1 MVDLEWEADVNFQK
15 SNMKKI
21 FFILI
26 MALTTSAF
34 SQNIRFEGTVKDTT
48 GVGLEMAN
56 IMAINK
62 QTKAMDAYAITN
74 ETGKYVLN
82 LKANTAYTLKVSYI
96 GFQTYEKSVTTGA
109 TNMNYPVVLK
119 EGTQLNEVEIVH
131 EMPVSVSGDTIIYNS
146 DSFTNG
152 TERKLEDVLKKLPG
166 VEVNKDGEIEVE
178 GKKVQKVMVEGKDF
192 FDGDTKLA
200 TKNIP
205 ADALDK
211 IQVLRN
217 YNEVSNLK
225 GLENNEESIALN
237 IKLKEG
243 KKNFWFGDMTAGIGV
258 GMEDTRYIVNPKL
271 FFYSP
276 KYSLNVIGNVNN
288 IGELPLTAQDYFKF
302 TGGFKNMMR
311 KGGSSFNVASNDLG
325 IMGLR
330 NNQAANIE
338 STFGAANFSY
348 NPSKAWTLS
357 GFGILLGNKTEIET
371 TTISNRI
378 DNLPDGSS
386 QTITE
391 NREEFTRQDSKQVLL
406 KLSSSYVPSE
416 KKHFDYDAL
425 VKFSDQKENTSLF
438 SDKLS
443 DIYTGKDQNPFSI
456 NQNLNYYYT
465 LNEKHVFAFE
475 MQHLYQ
481 KEDPFYNANL
491 SVLPFGALLPSY
503 ITEGNPLDPIDQA
516 NIRDDVSQKRFVQ
529 TNKLDSKFD
538 YYYMLTPKSNINLT
552 LGNTYSYQ
560 NFDSSIFQILENGTQ
575 NNLTDSSEINDVN
588 YAFNDVFLGVH
599 YKFMLGK
606 FTFNPGF
613 SVHQYNMNDEQLGTS
628 NKQSFT
634 RFLPDVYALW
644 QIKKSETL
652 TYNYSLTNNF
662 TDINKLA
669 QGYVFSN
676 YNSLFSGNR
685 FLENSTSQVHSL
697 RYFKYNM
704 FNFENI
710 FANITY
716 TRQLEAIKNRALLFD
731 VNQISSSENMDSSFP
746 DETFS
751 AIGNYGRSFAKYYK
765 VNFRAGFNWSKSNNI
780 RVYPDTDANPSNNPT
795 ELQTIESYSQNYNLS
810 FSTNYK
816 TLPNLTLGYNF
827 TINDNFSDVIYVD
840 SPTLTLEYYFLDAFS
855 FVSEYSY
862 FHNRNKAKT
871 IDSEYD
877 FLTASLMYQKKDSKW
892 EWKLSGTN
900 LLDTKSLDTN
910 SFSQLGGTS
919 SFSSY
924 RVQPRFVI
932 LSLKYTL

>member
-1 MVDLEWEADVNFQK
+1 
-15 SNMKKI
+15 
-21 FFILI
+21 
-26 MALTTSAF
+26 MALSSSAF
-34 SQNIRFEGTVKDTT
+34 SQNIRFEGTVKDST
-48 GVGLEMAN
+48 GVGLDMAN
-56 IMAINK
+56 IMAINE

-74 ETGKYVLN
+74 EAGKFILS
-82 LKANTAYTLKVSYI
+82 LKANTAYTIKASYI
-96 GFQTYEKSVTTGA
+96 GFQSFEKTVTT
-109 TNMNYPVVLK
+109 TTSNMNFPITLREGTVLK
-119 EGTQLNEVEIVH
+119 DVEVVY
-131 EMPVSVSGDTIIYNS
+131 EMPVTISGDTIIYNS

-243 KKNFWFGDMTAGIGV
+243 KKNFWFGDMTVGIGV
-258 GMEDTRYIVNPKL
+258 GHEEERYIINPKL
-271 FFYSP
+271 FYYNP
-276 KYSLNVIGNVNN
+276 KYSLNIIGNKNN

-311 KGGSSFNVASNDLG
+311 KGGSSFNVTSNDLG
-325 IMGLR
+325 ILGLR

-338 STFGAANFSY
+338 STFGAANFSF

-371 TTISNRI
+371 TNISNRT

-391 NREEFTRQDSKQVLL
+391 TREEFTRQDSKQALL

-416 KKHFDYDAL
+416 KVHFDYDAL
-425 VKFSDQKENTSLF
+425 IKFSDQKENSSLF
-438 SDKLS
+438 SNLLS
-443 DIYTGKDQNPFSI
+443 DIYTNKKQNPFSI

-465 LNEKHVFAFE
+465 LNEKHVFAAEF
-475 MQHLYQ
+475 QHLYQ
-481 KEDPFYNANL
+481 EEDPFYNANL
-491 SVLPFGALLPSY
+491 ETQPFILSGYNGTQL
-503 ITEGNPLDPIDQA
+503 
-516 NIRDDVSQKRFVQ
+516 RDDVNQNRFVK

-538 YYYMLTPKSNINLT
+538 YYYMVTPKSNINLT

-560 NFDSSIFQILENGTQ
+560 NFDSSIFQMLDDGSQ
-575 NNLTDSSEINDVN
+575 NNLSSTENSNNVN
-588 YAFNDVFLGVH
+588 YSFNDVFLGVH
-599 YKFMLGK
+599 YKFLLGK

-628 NKQSFT
+628 NKQSFN
-634 RFLPDVYALW
+634 RILPDVYALW

-685 FLENSTSQVHSL
+685 YLENSTSQVHSL

-710 FANITY
+710 FAAVSY
-716 TRQLEAIKNRALLFD
+716 SKQVDAIKNKSLLTG
-731 VNQISSSENMDSSFP
+731 VNQVSSAVNINSAFA
-746 DETFS
+746 DES
-751 AIGNYGRSFAKYYK
+751 LSGSGNYGRSFAKYYK
-765 VNFRAGFNWSKSNNI
+765 ANIRASLNWNKFNNI
-780 RVYPDTDANPSNNPT
+780 RVYPDLDSNPNNNPT
-795 ELQTIESYSQNYNLS
+795 EIQTTESFNQSYTIG

-816 TLPNLTLGYNF
+816 TIPNLGLSYNYS
-827 TINDNFSDVIYVD
+827 ISDNFSDVIYTD
-840 SPTLTLEYYFLDAFS
+840 SPSLTLEYYFLDAFS
-855 FVSEYSY
+855 FTSEYNFY
-862 FHNRNKAKT
+862 HNYNKSKT

-877 FLTASLMYQKKDSKW
+877 FLTASLIYQKKDSKW

-919 SFSSY
+919 NFSSY
-924 RVQPRFVI
+924 RVQPRFLI
-932 LSLKYTL
+932 LSLKYNL

>member
-1 MVDLEWEADVNFQK
+1 
-15 SNMKKI
+15 MKKLII
-21 FFILI
+21 FLI
-26 MALTTSAF
+26 MAISTGAF
-34 SQNIRFEGTVKDTT
+34 SQNIRFEGIIKDST
-48 GVGLEMAN
+48 GFGLEMAN
-56 IMAINK
+56 IMAVNQ

-74 ETGKYVLN
+74 EAGKFVLN
-82 LKANTAYTLKVSYI
+82 LNANTAYIIKASYL
-96 GFQTYEKSVTTGA
+96 GYENYEKTVQTGSS
-109 TNMNYPVVLK
+109 NMNYNVVLR
-119 EGTQLNEVEIVH
+119 EGILLKGVEIVH
-131 EMPVSVSGDTIIYNS
+131 EMPVRISGDTIIYNA
-146 DSFTNG
+146 DSFKNG

-217 YNEVSNLK
+217 YNEVTNLK
-225 GLENNEESIALN
+225 GLENNEENVALN
-237 IKLKEG
+237 IKLKDG
-243 KKNFWFGDMTAGIGV
+243 KKNFWFGDITAGIGV
-258 GMEDTRYIVNPKL
+258 GHEEDRYIINPKL
-271 FFYSP
+271 FYYNP
-276 KYSLNVIGNVNN
+276 KFSLNVIGNKNN

-338 STFGAANFSY
+338 STFGAANFSF

-371 TTISNRI
+371 KTISNRT
-378 DNLPDGSS
+378 DTLPYGTN
-386 QTITE
+386 QTVSETKE
-391 NREEFTRQDSKQVLL
+391 DFTRQDSKQALL

-416 KKHFDYDAL
+416 KVHFDYDAL
-425 VKFSDQKENTSLF
+425 VKFSDQKENTSLY
-438 SDKLS
+438 SNLLS
-443 DIYTGKDQNPFSI
+443 DIYTNKKQNPFSI

-465 LNEKHVFAFE
+465 LSDKHVFAFE
-475 MQHLYQ
+475 MQHMYQ
-481 KEDPFYNANL
+481 DEDPLYNANL
-491 SVLPFGALLPSY
+491 ETQPFVLSGY
-503 ITEGNPLDPIDQA
+503 NTTQT
-516 NIRDDVSQKRFVQ
+516 RDDISQKRFVK
-529 TNKLDSKFD
+529 TNKLHSKFD
-538 YYYMLTPKSNINLT
+538 YYYMVTPKSNINLT

-560 NFDSSIFQILENGTQ
+560 NFDSSIFQILDNGTQ
-575 NNLTDSSEINDVN
+575 NNLTATENSNDVN
-588 YAFNDVFLGVH
+588 YMFNDVFLGVH
-599 YKFMLGK
+599 YKFLTGK

-634 RFLPDVYALW
+634 RILPDVYALW

-685 FLENSTSQVHSL
+685 YLENSTSQVHSL

-710 FANITY
+710 FANISY
-716 TRQLEAIKNRALLFD
+716 TKQVDAIKNKALFSG
-731 VNQISSSENMDSSFP
+731 VNQVSSAVNINSSFP
-746 DETFS
+746 EESLSGS
-751 AIGNYGRSFAKYYK
+751 ANYGRSFFKYYK
-765 VNFRAGFNWSKSNNI
+765 ANARVSIGWNKFNNI
-780 RVYPDTDANPSNNPT
+780 RVYPDTDTDPDNNPT
-795 ELQTIESYSQNYNLS
+795 AIQTTESLSQSYSLG
-810 FSTNYK
+810 FSTNFK
-816 TLPNLTLGYNF
+816 QLPNLGISYNYS
-827 TINDNFSDVIYVD
+827 ISDNFSDIVYTD
-840 SPTLTLEYYFLDAFS
+840 SPSLTLEYYFLEAFS
-855 FVSEYSY
+855 FTSEYNF
-862 FHNRNKAKT
+862 FHNYNKSKT

-877 FLTASLMYQKKDSKW
+877 FLSANIMYQKKDSKW

-900 LLDTKSLDTN
+900 LLDTKSLDSN

-919 SFSSY
+919 TFSSY
-924 RVQPRFVI
+924 KVQPRYLI
-932 LSLKYTL
+932 LSLKYNL

>member
-1 MVDLEWEADVNFQK
+1 
-15 SNMKKI
+15 
-21 FFILI
+21 
-26 MALTTSAF
+26 MALSTGAF
-34 SQNIRFEGTVKDTT
+34 SQNIRFEGIIKDST

-56 IMAINK
+56 IMAVNQ

-74 ETGKYVLN
+74 EAGKFVLN
-82 LKANTAYTLKVSYI
+82 LNANTAYIIKASYL
-96 GFQTYEKSVTTGA
+96 GYENYEKTVQTGSS
-109 TNMNYPVVLK
+109 NMNYNVILREGILLK
-119 EGTQLNEVEIVH
+119 GVEIVH
-131 EMPVSVSGDTIIYNS
+131 EMPVRISGDTIIYNA
-146 DSFTNG
+146 DSFKNG

-217 YNEVSNLK
+217 YNEVTNLK
-225 GLENNEESIALN
+225 GLENNEENVALN
-237 IKLKEG
+237 IKLKDG
-243 KKNFWFGDMTAGIGV
+243 KKNFWFGDITAGIGV
-258 GMEDTRYIVNPKL
+258 GHEEDRYIINPKL
-271 FFYSP
+271 FYYNP
-276 KYSLNVIGNVNN
+276 KFSLNVIGNKNN

-311 KGGSSFNVASNDLG
+311 KGGSSFNVVSNDLG
-325 IMGLR
+325 ILGLR

-338 STFGAANFSY
+338 SSFGAANFSF

-357 GFGILLGNKTEIET
+357 GFGIVLGNKTEIET
-371 TTISNRI
+371 KTISNRT
-378 DNLPDGSS
+378 DELPDGTS
-386 QTITE
+386 QTVSETKE
-391 NREEFTRQDSKQVLL
+391 DFTRQDSKQALL

-416 KKHFDYDAL
+416 KVHFDYDAL
-425 VKFSDQKENTSLF
+425 VKFSDQKENTSLY
-438 SDKLS
+438 SNLLS
-443 DIYTGKDQNPFSI
+443 DIYTNKKQNPFSI

-465 LNEKHVFAFE
+465 LSDKHVFAFE
-475 MQHLYQ
+475 MQHMYQ
-481 KEDPFYNANL
+481 DEDPLYNANL
-491 SVLPFGALLPSY
+491 ETQPFVLSGY
-503 ITEGNPLDPIDQA
+503 NTTQT
-516 NIRDDVSQKRFVQ
+516 RDDISQKRFVK

-538 YYYMLTPKSNINLT
+538 YYYMVTPKSNINLT

-560 NFDSSIFQILENGTQ
+560 NFDSSIFQILDNGSQ
-575 NNLTDSSEINDVN
+575 NNLTATENSNDVN
-588 YAFNDVFLGVH
+588 YMFNDVFLGVH
-599 YKFMLGK
+599 YKFLTGK

-634 RFLPDVYALW
+634 RILPDVYALW

-685 FLENSTSQVHSL
+685 YLENSTSQVHSL

-710 FANITY
+710 FANISY
-716 TRQLEAIKNRALLFD
+716 TKQVDAIKNKALFSG
-731 VNQISSSENMDSSFP
+731 VNQVSSAVNINSDFP
-746 DETFS
+746 EESLSGS
-751 AIGNYGRSFAKYYK
+751 ANYGRSFFKYYK
-765 VNFRAGFNWSKSNNI
+765 ANARVSIGWNKFNNI
-780 RVYPDTDANPSNNPT
+780 RVYPDADSDPDNNPT
-795 ELQTIESYSQNYNLS
+795 AIQTTESLSQNYSLG
-810 FSTNYK
+810 FSTNFK
-816 TLPNLTLGYNF
+816 QLPNLGISYNYS
-827 TINDNFSDVIYVD
+827 ISDNFSDIVYTD
-840 SPTLTLEYYFLDAFS
+840 SPSLTLEYYFLEAFS
-855 FVSEYSY
+855 FTSEYNF
-862 FHNRNKAKT
+862 FHNYNKSKT

-877 FLTASLMYQKKDSKW
+877 FLSANIMYQKKDSKW

-900 LLDTKSLDTN
+900 LLDTKSLDSN

-919 SFSSY
+919 TFSSY
-924 RVQPRFVI
+924 KVQPLYLI
-932 LSLKYTL
+932 LSLKYNL

>member
-1 MVDLEWEADVNFQK
+1 
-15 SNMKKI
+15 MKKLI
-21 FFILI
+21 LFFLV
-26 MALTTSAF
+26 LTSSAF
-34 SQNIRFEGTVKDTT
+34 SQNIRFEGTVKDTS

-56 IMAINK
+56 IMAINQ

-74 ETGKYVLN
+74 ETGKFTLN
-82 LKANTAYTLKVSYI
+82 LKPSTTYTIKVSYI
-96 GFQTYEKSVTTGA
+96 GFQTFEKSVTTG
-109 TNMNYPVVLK
+109 TSNINFPVVLK
-119 EGTQLNEVEIVH
+119 EGTQLKEVEIVH

-178 GKKVQKVMVEGKDF
+178 GTKVQKVMVEGKDF

-716 TRQLEAIKNRALLFD
+716 TRQLEAIKNRALLFG
-731 VNQISSSENMDSSFP
+731 VNQISSTENMDSSFP

-765 VNFRAGFNWSKSNNI
+765 ANLRAGFNWSKSNNI
-780 RVYPDTDANPSNNPT
+780 RVYPDNDTNPNNNPT

>member
-1 MVDLEWEADVNFQK
+1 
-15 SNMKKI
+15 
-21 FFILI
+21 
-26 MALTTSAF
+26 MALSTSAF

-48 GVGLEMAN
+48 GVGLDMAN
-56 IMAINK
+56 IMAINQ

-74 ETGKYVLN
+74 EAGKFILN
-82 LKANTAYTLKVSYI
+82 LKANTAYTIKASYI
-96 GFQTYEKSVTTGA
+96 GFQSFEKTVNTTA
-109 TNMNYPVVLK
+109 SNMNFPITLK
-119 EGTQLNEVEIVH
+119 EGTVLNDVEVVH
-131 EMPVSVSGDTIIYNS
+131 EMPVTISGDTIIYNS

-166 VEVNKDGEIEVE
+166 VEVNKDGEIEIE

-258 GMEDTRYIVNPKL
+258 GHEEERYIINPKL
-271 FFYSP
+271 FYYNP
-276 KYSLNVIGNVNN
+276 KYSLNIIGNKNN

-311 KGGSSFNVASNDLG
+311 KGGSSFNVTSNDLG
-325 IMGLR
+325 ILGLR

-338 STFGAANFSY
+338 STFGAANFSF
-348 NPSKAWTLS
+348 NPTKAWTLS

-371 TTISNRI
+371 TNISNRI
-378 DNLPDGSS
+378 DNLPDGTS

-391 NREEFTRQDSKQVLL
+391 TRQDFTRQDSKQALL

-416 KKHFDYDAL
+416 KMHFDYDAL
-425 VKFSDQKENTSLF
+425 VKFSDQKENSSVF
-438 SDKLS
+438 SNLLS
-443 DIYTGKDQNPFSI
+443 DIYTNKKQNPFSL

-465 LNEKHVFAFE
+465 LNDKHVFAAEF
-475 MQHLYQ
+475 QHLFQ
-481 KEDPFYNANL
+481 EEDPFYNANL
-491 SVLPFGALLPSY
+491 ETQPFVLSGYNGAQL
-503 ITEGNPLDPIDQA
+503 
-516 NIRDDVSQKRFVQ
+516 RDDVNQSRFVK

-538 YYYMLTPKSNINLT
+538 YYYMVTPKSNINLT

-560 NFDSSIFQILENGTQ
+560 NFNSSIFQILDDGSQ
-575 NNLTDSSEINDVN
+575 NNLSAVENSNDVN
-588 YAFNDVFLGVH
+588 YSFNDVFLGVH
-599 YKFMLGK
+599 YKFLLGK

-628 NKQSFT
+628 NKQSFN
-634 RFLPDVYALW
+634 RILPDVYALW

-652 TYNYSLTNNF
+652 TYNYSLSNNF
-662 TDINKLA
+662 TDINRLA

-710 FANITY
+710 FANISY
-716 TRQLEAIKNRALLFD
+716 SKQVDAIKNKSLLTG
-731 VNQISSSENMDSSFP
+731 VNQVSSAVNINSSFA
-746 DETFS
+746 DES
-751 AIGNYGRSFAKYYK
+751 LSGSGNYGRSFAKYYK
-765 VNFRAGFNWSKSNNI
+765 ANIRASLNWNKFNNI
-780 RVYPDTDANPSNNPT
+780 RVYPDSDTDPNNNPT
-795 ELQTIESYSQNYNLS
+795 EIQTTESFNQSYTIG

-816 TLPNLTLGYNF
+816 TIPNLGLSYNYS
-827 TINDNFSDVIYVD
+827 ISDNFSDVIYTD
-840 SPTLTLEYYFLDAFS
+840 SPSLTLEYYFLDAFS
-855 FVSEYSY
+855 FTSEYNFY
-862 FHNRNKAKT
+862 HNYNKSKT

-877 FLTASLMYQKKDSKW
+877 FLTASLIYQKKDSKW

-919 SFSSY
+919 NFSSY
-924 RVQPRFVI
+924 RVQPRFLI
-932 LSLKYTL
+932 LSLKYNL

>member
-1 MVDLEWEADVNFQK
+1 
-15 SNMKKI
+15 MKKI
-21 FFILI
+21 ILLLI
-26 MALTTSAF
+26 MALSSSAF
-34 SQNIRFEGTVKDTT
+34 SQNIRFEGTVKDST
-48 GVGLEMAN
+48 GVGLDMAN
-56 IMAINK
+56 IMAINQ

-74 ETGKYVLN
+74 EAGKFILS
-82 LKANTAYTLKVSYI
+82 LKANTAYTIKASYI
-96 GFQTYEKSVTTGA
+96 GFQSFEKTVTT
-109 TNMNYPVVLK
+109 TTSNMNFPITLREGTVLK
-119 EGTQLNEVEIVH
+119 DVEVVY
-131 EMPVSVSGDTIIYNS
+131 EMPVTISGDTIIYNS

-243 KKNFWFGDMTAGIGV
+243 KKNFWFGDMTVGIGV
-258 GMEDTRYIVNPKL
+258 GHEEERYIINPKL
-271 FFYSP
+271 FYYNP
-276 KYSLNVIGNVNN
+276 KYSLNIIGNKNN

-311 KGGSSFNVASNDLG
+311 KGGSSFNVTSNDLG
-325 IMGLR
+325 ILGLR

-338 STFGAANFSY
+338 STFGAANFSF

-371 TTISNRI
+371 TNISNRT

-391 NREEFTRQDSKQVLL
+391 IREEFTRQDSKQALL

-416 KKHFDYDAL
+416 KVHFDYDAL
-425 VKFSDQKENTSLF
+425 IKFSDQKENSSLF
-438 SDKLS
+438 SNLLS
-443 DIYTGKDQNPFSI
+443 DIYTNKKQNPFSI

-465 LNEKHVFAFE
+465 LNEKHVFAAEF
-475 MQHLYQ
+475 QHLYQ
-481 KEDPFYNANL
+481 EEDPFYNANL
-491 SVLPFGALLPSY
+491 ETQPFILSGYNGTQL
-503 ITEGNPLDPIDQA
+503 
-516 NIRDDVSQKRFVQ
+516 RDDVNQNRFVK

-538 YYYMLTPKSNINLT
+538 YYYMVTPKSNINLT

-560 NFDSSIFQILENGTQ
+560 NFDSSIFQMLDDGSQ
-575 NNLTDSSEINDVN
+575 NNLSSTENSNNVN
-588 YAFNDVFLGVH
+588 YSFNDVFLGVH
-599 YKFMLGK
+599 YKFLLGK

-628 NKQSFT
+628 NKQSFN
-634 RFLPDVYALW
+634 RILPDVYALW

-685 FLENSTSQVHSL
+685 YLENSTSQVHSL

-710 FANITY
+710 FAAVSY
-716 TRQLEAIKNRALLFD
+716 SKQVDAIKNKSLLTG
-731 VNQISSSENMDSSFP
+731 VNQVSSAVNINSAFA
-746 DETFS
+746 DESLS
-751 AIGNYGRSFAKYYK
+751 ASGNYGRSFAKYYK
-765 VNFRAGFNWSKSNNI
+765 ANLRASFNWNKFNNI
-780 RVYPDTDANPSNNPT
+780 RVYPDSDTDPNNNPT
-795 ELQTIESYSQNYNLS
+795 EIQTTESFNQSYTIG

-816 TLPNLTLGYNF
+816 TIPNLGLSYNYS
-827 TINDNFSDVIYVD
+827 ISDNFSDVIYTD
-840 SPTLTLEYYFLDAFS
+840 SPSLTLEYYFLDAFS
-855 FVSEYSY
+855 FTSEYNFY
-862 FHNRNKAKT
+862 HNYNKSKT

-877 FLTASLMYQKKDSKW
+877 FLTASLIYQKKDSKW

-900 LLDTKSLDTN
+900 LLETKSLDTN

-919 SFSSY
+919 NFSSY
-924 RVQPRFVI
+924 RVQPRFLI
-932 LSLKYTL
+932 LSLKYNL

>member
-1 MVDLEWEADVNFQK
+1 
-15 SNMKKI
+15 
-21 FFILI
+21 
-26 MALTTSAF
+26 MALSTGAF
-34 SQNIRFEGTVKDTT
+34 SQNIRFEGIIKDST

-56 IMAINK
+56 IMAVNQ
-62 QTKAMDAYAITN
+62 QTKVMDAYAITN
-74 ETGKYVLN
+74 EAGKFVLN
-82 LKANTAYTLKVSYI
+82 LNANTAYIIKASYL
-96 GFQTYEKSVTTGA
+96 GYENYEKTVQTGSS
-109 TNMNYPVVLK
+109 NMNYNVVLR
-119 EGTQLNEVEIVH
+119 EGILLKGVEIVH
-131 EMPVSVSGDTIIYNS
+131 EMPVRISGDTIIYNA
-146 DSFTNG
+146 DSFKNG

-217 YNEVSNLK
+217 YNEVTNLK
-225 GLENNEESIALN
+225 GLENNEENVALN
-237 IKLKEG
+237 IKLKDG
-243 KKNFWFGDMTAGIGV
+243 KKNFWFGDITAGIGV
-258 GMEDTRYIVNPKL
+258 GHEEDRYIINPKL
-271 FFYSP
+271 FYYNP
-276 KYSLNVIGNVNN
+276 KFSLNVIGNKNN

-311 KGGSSFNVASNDLG
+311 KGGSSFNVVSNDLG
-325 IMGLR
+325 ILGLR

-338 STFGAANFSY
+338 SSFGAANFSF

-357 GFGILLGNKTEIET
+357 GFGIVLGNKTEIET
-371 TTISNRI
+371 KTISNRT
-378 DNLPDGSS
+378 DELPDGTS
-386 QTITE
+386 QTVSETKE
-391 NREEFTRQDSKQVLL
+391 DFTRQDSKQALL

-416 KKHFDYDAL
+416 KVHFDYDAL
-425 VKFSDQKENTSLF
+425 VKFSDQKENTSLY
-438 SDKLS
+438 SNLLS
-443 DIYTGKDQNPFSI
+443 DIYTNKKQNPFSI

-465 LNEKHVFAFE
+465 LSDKHVFAFE
-475 MQHLYQ
+475 MQHMYQ
-481 KEDPFYNANL
+481 DEDPLYNANL
-491 SVLPFGALLPSY
+491 ETQPFVLSGY
-503 ITEGNPLDPIDQA
+503 NTTQT
-516 NIRDDVSQKRFVQ
+516 RDDISQKRFVK

-538 YYYMLTPKSNINLT
+538 YYYMVTPKSNINLT

-560 NFDSSIFQILENGTQ
+560 NFDSSIFQILDNGTQ
-575 NNLTDSSEINDVN
+575 NNLTATENSNDVN
-588 YAFNDVFLGVH
+588 YMFNDVFLGVH
-599 YKFMLGK
+599 YKFLTGK

-634 RFLPDVYALW
+634 RILPDVYALW

-685 FLENSTSQVHSL
+685 YLENSTSQVHSL

-710 FANITY
+710 FANISY
-716 TRQLEAIKNRALLFD
+716 TKQVDAIKNKALFSG
-731 VNQISSSENMDSSFP
+731 VNQVSSAVNINSNFP
-746 DETFS
+746 EESLSGS
-751 AIGNYGRSFAKYYK
+751 ANYGRSFFKYYK
-765 VNFRAGFNWSKSNNI
+765 ANARVSIGWNKFNNI
-780 RVYPDTDANPSNNPT
+780 RVYPDTDPDPDNNPT
-795 ELQTIESYSQNYNLS
+795 AIQTTESLSQSYSLG
-810 FSTNYK
+810 FSTNFK
-816 TLPNLTLGYNF
+816 QLPNLGISYNYS
-827 TINDNFSDVIYVD
+827 ISDNFSDIVYTD
-840 SPTLTLEYYFLDAFS
+840 SPSLTLEYYFLEAFS
-855 FVSEYSY
+855 FTSEYNF
-862 FHNRNKAKT
+862 FHNYNKSKT

-877 FLTASLMYQKKDSKW
+877 FLSANIMYQKKDSKW

-900 LLDTKSLDTN
+900 LLDTKSLDSN

-919 SFSSY
+919 TFSSY
-924 RVQPRFVI
+924 KVQPRYLI
-932 LSLKYTL
+932 LSLKYNL

>member
-1 MVDLEWEADVNFQK
+1 
-15 SNMKKI
+15 MKKI
-21 FFILI
+21 ILLLI
-26 MALTTSAF
+26 MALSSSAF
-34 SQNIRFEGTVKDTT
+34 SQNIRFEGTVKDST
-48 GVGLEMAN
+48 GVGLDMAN
-56 IMAINK
+56 IMAINQ

-74 ETGKYVLN
+74 EAGKFILS
-82 LKANTAYTLKVSYI
+82 LKANTAYTIKASYI
-96 GFQTYEKSVTTGA
+96 GFQSFEKTVTT
-109 TNMNYPVVLK
+109 TTSNMNFPITLREGTVLK
-119 EGTQLNEVEIVH
+119 DVEVVY
-131 EMPVSVSGDTIIYNS
+131 EMPVTISGDTIIYNS

-243 KKNFWFGDMTAGIGV
+243 KKNFWFGDMTVGIGV
-258 GMEDTRYIVNPKL
+258 GHEEERYIINPKL
-271 FFYSP
+271 FYYNP
-276 KYSLNVIGNVNN
+276 KYSLNIIGNKNN

-311 KGGSSFNVASNDLG
+311 KGGSSFNVTSNDLG
-325 IMGLR
+325 ILGLR

-338 STFGAANFSY
+338 STFGAANFSF

-371 TTISNRI
+371 TNISNRT

-391 NREEFTRQDSKQVLL
+391 TREEFTRQDSKQALL

-416 KKHFDYDAL
+416 KVHFDYDAL
-425 VKFSDQKENTSLF
+425 IKFSDQKENSSLF
-438 SDKLS
+438 SNLLS
-443 DIYTGKDQNPFSI
+443 DIYTNKKQNPFSI

-465 LNEKHVFAFE
+465 LNEKHVFAAEF
-475 MQHLYQ
+475 QHLYQ
-481 KEDPFYNANL
+481 EEDPFYNANL
-491 SVLPFGALLPSY
+491 ETQPFILSGYNGTQL
-503 ITEGNPLDPIDQA
+503 
-516 NIRDDVSQKRFVQ
+516 RDDVNQNRFVK

-538 YYYMLTPKSNINLT
+538 YYYMVTPKSNINLT

-560 NFDSSIFQILENGTQ
+560 NFDSSILQMLDDGSQ
-575 NNLTDSSEINDVN
+575 NNLSSTENSNNVN
-588 YAFNDVFLGVH
+588 YSFNDVFLGVH
-599 YKFMLGK
+599 YKFLLGK

-628 NKQSFT
+628 NKQSFN
-634 RFLPDVYALW
+634 RILPDVYALW

-685 FLENSTSQVHSL
+685 YLENSTSQVHSL

-710 FANITY
+710 FAAVSY
-716 TRQLEAIKNRALLFD
+716 SKQVDAIKNKSLLTG
-731 VNQISSSENMDSSFP
+731 VNQVSSAVNINSAFA
-746 DETFS
+746 DESLS
-751 AIGNYGRSFAKYYK
+751 ASGNYGRSFAKYYK
-765 VNFRAGFNWSKSNNI
+765 ANLRASFNWNKFNNI
-780 RVYPDTDANPSNNPT
+780 RVYPDSDTDPNNNPT
-795 ELQTIESYSQNYNLS
+795 EIQTTESFNQSYTIG

-816 TLPNLTLGYNF
+816 TIPNLGLSYNYS
-827 TINDNFSDVIYVD
+827 ISDNFSDVIYTD
-840 SPTLTLEYYFLDAFS
+840 SPSLTLEYYFLDAFS
-855 FVSEYSY
+855 FTSEYNFY
-862 FHNRNKAKT
+862 HNYNKSKT

-877 FLTASLMYQKKDSKW
+877 FLTASLIYQKKDSKW

-919 SFSSY
+919 NFSSY
-924 RVQPRFVI
+924 RVQPRFLI
-932 LSLKYTL
+932 LSLKYNL

>member
-1 MVDLEWEADVNFQK
+1 
-15 SNMKKI
+15 MKKI
-21 FFILI
+21 FAILI
-26 MALTTSAF
+26 MALTSSAF

-56 IMAINK
+56 IMAINQ

-74 ETGKYVLN
+74 ETGKFTLN
-82 LKANTAYTLKVSYI
+82 LKSSTAYTIKVSYI
-96 GFQTYEKSVTTGA
+96 GFQTFEKTVTTG
-109 TNMNYPVVLK
+109 TSNMNFPVVLK
-119 EGTQLNEVEIVH
+119 EGNQLKEVEIVH

-243 KKNFWFGDMTAGIGV
+243 KKNFWFGDMNAGIGV
-258 GMEDTRYIVNPKL
+258 GMEDTRFIVNPKL

-276 KYSLNVIGNVNN
+276 KYSLNVIANVNN

-311 KGGSSFNVASNDLG
+311 KGGSSFNVSSNDLG
-325 IMGLR
+325 ILGLR

-338 STFGAANFSY
+338 STFGAANFSF

-357 GFGILLGNKTEIET
+357 GFGILLGNKTEIENK
-371 TTISNRI
+371 TISNRV

-386 QTITE
+386 QTISET
-391 NREEFTRQDSKQVLL
+391 REDYTKQDSKQVLF
-406 KLSSSYVPSE
+406 KLSSSYVPSA
-416 KKHFDYDAL
+416 KVHFDYDAL
-425 VKFSDQKENTSLF
+425 VKFSDQKENTSVF
-438 SDKLS
+438 SSLLS
-443 DIYTGKDQNPFSI
+443 DIYTNKEQNPFSI

-465 LNEKHVFAFE
+465 HNDKHVFAFE

-481 KEDPFYNANL
+481 NEDPFYNANL
-491 SVLPFGALLPSY
+491 ETLPFAPLLTGY
-503 ITEGNPLDPIDQA
+503 VNEGVGV
-516 NIRDDVSQKRFVQ
+516 RDDITQKRYVQ
-529 TNKLDSKFD
+529 TNKVDTKFD
-538 YYYMLTPKSNINLT
+538 YYYMVTPKSNINLT

-560 NFDSSIFQILENGTQ
+560 NFDSSIFQMLNNGTQ
-575 NNLTDSSEINDVN
+575 NNLTDATTYNDVN

-599 YKFMLGK
+599 YKFLLGK

-613 SVHQYNMNDEQLGTS
+613 SVHQFNMNDEQLGTS
-628 NKQSFT
+628 NKQSFN
-634 RFLPDVYALW
+634 RILPDVYALW

-685 FLENSTSQVHSL
+685 YLENSTSQVHSL

-710 FANITY
+710 FANVTY
-716 TRQLEAIKNRALLFD
+716 SRQIDAIKNRALLLG
-731 VNQISSSENMDSSFP
+731 VNQISSSENMNSNFP

-751 AIGNYGRSFAKYYK
+751 ASGNYGRSFARYYK
-765 VNFRAGFNWSKSNNI
+765 ANFRAGFNWSKNNNI
-780 RVYPDTDANPSNNPT
+780 RVYPDSDTDPNNNPT
-795 ELQTIESYSQNYNLS
+795 EIQTIESYSQSYNLS

-827 TINDNFSDVIYVD
+827 SINDNFSDVIYID
-840 SPTLTLEYYFLDAFS
+840 SPTVTLEYYFLDAFS

-877 FLTASLMYQKKDSKW
+877 FLTASLMYQKKGSKW